1 MACKIYNE
9 VNKIKGKRGR
19 YFWMGSIKQTN
30 KIWKIYTSFSQ
41 QIKKAYTKT
50 CFEKRCSLNQY

>member
-1 MACKIYNE
+1 LLVIFNE
-9 VNKIKGKRGR
+9 LNKIKGKRGGH
-19 YFWMGSIKQTN
+19 FWMGSIKQAN

-41 QIKKAYTKT
+41 QIKTGYTKT